1 MADAQSTPPA
11 KWGDLGVRTISALV
25 LIPLVLAGVWAG
37 GIWFQAFAAL
47 LAVLMAYEWCKLS
60 HRHGSAQFALH
71 AAAAL
76 AGALIPVHSG
86 PGAALIVIAILW
98 LASAI
103 ATRLQGSEATAWSY
117 LGVPYVGLPAMALVL
132 LRSDPVNGLSSIVWV
147 MVTVWSADTL
157 AYFAGRIIGGPKL
170 APRISPK
177 KTWAGMGGAIAGSA
191 LASVIFCAIA
201 GYGGTVVLA
210 AIAGL
215 LAIVEQAGDL
225 FKSAW
230 KRFHGVKDSGDLI
243 PGHGGVIDRVDGL
256 VAVATAAAV
265 IGWMR
270 GGMDATATGL
280 LVW

>member
-11 KWGDLGVRTISALV
+11 KWGDLGVRAVSAVV

-37 GIWFQAFAAL
+37 GIWFQVFAAL
-47 LAVLMAYEWCKLS
+47 LAVLMAYEWCKLC
-60 HRHGSAQFALH
+60 HRHGSTQFALH

-76 AGALIPVHSG
+76 AGALISIQSG
-86 PGAALIVIAILW
+86 PGGALIVIVILW
-98 LASAI
+98 VASA
-103 ATRLQGSEATAWSY
+103 ADTQLQGSGATTWSY
-117 LGVPYVGLPAMALVL
+117 FGVPYVGLPAMALVL
-132 LRSDPVNGLSSIVWV
+132 LRNDPVNGLSSIVWV

-170 APRISPK
+170 APSISPK
-177 KTWAGMGGAIAGSA
+177 KTWAGLGGAVAGSA
-191 LASVIFCAIA
+191 LASVVFCVIA
-201 GYGGTVVLA
+201 GYGSMLMLA
-210 AIAGL
+210 VIAGL

-256 VAVATAAAV
+256 VAVATAAAM
-265 IGWMR
+265 IGWAR